1 MVQDHTVLEVAGD
14 QIALCW
20 RGATE
25 AMRDAT
31 HEDPRSQGRSARAI
45 RQSGPTGDIRANE
58 VALRHVAGPSQVD
71 ARKIVPG
78 NHLARP
84 GIDPSDRGKRGAPKE
99 NAITRISLHGLPTA
113 FGPAALALPH

>member
-78 NHLARP
+78 NHVARP
-84 GIDPSDRGKRGAPKE
+84 GIDPSDSVKRGARNE
-99 NAITRISLHGLPTA
+99 NAIARVAQHGRPTGVRA
-113 FGPAALALPH
+113 DEIA